1 MNPNQYRKLYKGLH
15 GKYERTF
22 TRRFQ
27 TAIRKDIR
35 AMNLSTI
42 DRYNYV
48 TILQFLQM
56 PNFERALRDLYTR
69 AGNEFGSIDFNYLQR
84 NVKRNNPFF
93 SQIWQNFIVQ
103 QSAGLIGQKVTT
115 IKTTL
120 INDLS
125 KLISNEIEQQ
135 LENQTTFFDIAKKIN
150 TFVNQPTFYDWQSL
164 RIARTETTTASNL
177 AKYVSGQEA
186 QKLGIVIQK
195 RWLSAGDGNERE
207 SHAELNGTT
216 APMNGRFANGLLYP
230 GDQSGGDAS
239 EVVNCRCT
247 YLNEPISVSDSGS
260 GVRIALRN

>member
-27 TAIRKDIR
+27 TALRKDVK
-35 AMNLSTI
+35 ALNTSTI
-42 DRYNYV
+42 DQNNYV
-48 TILQFLQM
+48 TILQFLQL
-56 PNFERALRDLYTR
+56 PNFERALTDLYTR

-93 SQIWQNFIVQ
+93 SQIWQTFIVQ
-103 QSAGLIGQKVTT
+103 QSSIYIGQKVTT
-115 IKTTL
+115 IKATL
-120 INDLS
+120 INDLA
-125 KLISNEIEQQ
+125 KLIATEIQQ
-135 LENQTTFFDIAKKIN
+135 QIENQTTFFDIGKKIN
-150 TFVNQPTFYDWQSL
+150 TFVNEPTFYDWQAL

-177 AKYVSGQEA
+177 AKYVSATEA

-207 SHAELNGTT
+207 SHAEMNGMTV
-216 APMNGRFANGLLYP
+216 PMNGRFANGLLYP
-230 GDQSGGDAS
+230 GDQSAGDAS

-247 YLNEPISVSDSGS
+247 YLNEPVI
-260 GVRIALRN
+260 